1 MKFLNITAGLGLAA
15 LGVYIL
21 SLAKGLLIPLLIA
34 IIMSY
39 IIISLAN
46 LYKKIIAKKTAKNIP
61 SLIFIIAGIATV
73 IIVIY
78 GFYSIINN
86 NVNNVI
92 KAAPEYQQK
101 FGSLVDELTERY
113 PTLKSAFTFEQVAQK
128 INIPGIITEIANA
141 LTGMAGNTSMILVYV
156 LFILLELRRIP
167 NKFETIISNKKR
179 RKDLES
185 LIKEID
191 GDIKTYLGVKTIMS
205 VMTAVLSFIVMMIVG
220 VHFASFWATIIFIL
234 NYIPTIG
241 SIIAVIFPIILTL
254 IQFDSMLPFTVVTIS
269 LIAIQFT
276 IGNII
281 EPRYM
286 GKSLNLSPLFII
298 ISLMIMGS
306 IWGILGMFLSVP
318 ILGVINIVMAKFPQ
332 TKAAAIILSSDG
344 NIEETLQK
352 DLPDLP

>member
-1 MKFLNITAGLGLAA
+1 MKFLNITAGLSLAA
-15 LGVYIL
+15 LGVYVL
-21 SLAKGLLIPLLIA
+21 SLAKGLLVPLLIA
-34 IIMSY
+34 IILSY

-46 LYKKIIAKKTAKNIP
+46 LFKRLLSEKTNKQVPSIFFIA
-61 SLIFIIAGIATV
+61 AGIATC

-78 GFYSIINN
+78 AFYGIINS

-101 FGSLVDELTERY
+101 LSHIVNEVTEKYPSLKTTFTLEQLT
-113 PTLKSAFTFEQVAQK
+113 KK
-128 INIPGIITEIANA
+128 IDIPSIISEIANA
-141 LTGMAGNTSMILVYV
+141 LTGLAGNTGMILVYV
-156 LFILLELRRIP
+156 LFILLELRRLP
-167 NKFETIISNKKR
+167 NKFESIFPNKKR
-179 RKDLES
+179 RKDLDS

-191 GDIKTYLGVKTIMS
+191 RDIKTYLGVKTIMS
-205 VMTAVLSFIVMMIVG
+205 FSTALLSYIILVIVG

-241 SIIAVIFPIILTL
+241 SIIAVIFPIVLTL
-254 IQFDSMLPFTVVTIS
+254 IQFDSMVPFTVVTVS

-281 EPRYM
+281 EPRYL
-286 GKSLNLSPLFII
+286 GKSLNLSPLFIL

-306 IWGILGMFLSVP
+306 IWGIIGMFLSVP
-318 ILGVINIVMAKFPQ
+318 ILGVINIIMAKFPQ

-344 NIEETLQK
+344 NIEESLQK
-352 DLPDLP
+352 D